1 MNFQDA
7 SKWKDEAMEHITID
21 VVSDVVCPWCYLGK
35 ARLELAIAEVQD
47 EVGVDIN
54 WRPYRLNP
62 DYPPEGV
69 DQKAA
74 LAAKLGG
81 EERVAS
87 AHKVLTDLG
96 REVGIAFNF
105 DAIKIGPNTLDAH
118 RLIHWAVTEDR
129 EKQDRI
135 VDALFKANF
144 EEGRNV
150 GDHSVLL
157 DIAEKAGLDRTVI
170 AALLASDA
178 DGDLIVAEIEAA
190 QKMGVTGVPFFIF
203 DQQYAVSG
211 AQAPDVIASALRD
224 IAKIKAEARLA
235 MN

>member
-1 MNFQDA
+1 
-7 SKWKDEAMEHITID
+7 MERITID

-47 EVGVDIN
+47 EVGVDLN

-69 DQKAA
+69 DQKKA
-74 LAAKLGG
+74 LEQKLGG
-81 EERVAS
+81 AQRVAEG
-87 AHKVLTDLG
+87 HKMLTDLG
-96 REVGIAFNF
+96 REVGIKFDF

-118 RLIHWAVTEDR
+118 RLIHWAVTESR
-129 EKQDRI
+129 EKQDKV

-150 GDHSVLL
+150 GDHAVLL
-157 DIAEKAGLDRTVI
+157 DIAEKAGLDRSVI
-170 AALLASDA
+170 STLLASDA
-178 DGDLIVAEIEAA
+178 DRDLIIGEIDAA
-190 QKMGVTGVPFFIF
+190 QKIGVNGVPFFIF

-211 AQAPDVIASALRD
+211 AQTPDVLAGALRD
-224 IAKIKAEARLA
+224 IAKMKTEARSG